1 VYVGFASVPLKGARA
16 FFFWLWSIDRLDW
29 LTTSCAVQKSAMLG
43 PFFVL
48 MPSPVSAMLPRMNL
62 FPRRILLLFTAF
74 LALASAHAAEDPA
87 HDELRALRTTIID
100 AIVKGDID
108 TVVKH
113 VHPDVV
119 VTWQNSEVCRG
130 RQGLKD
136 FFEKTG
142 RESFKGYK
150 LPPTP
155 DDLTILHGGD
165 TGISFGETIA
175 GYKLLGKDYEI
186 KSRWTATVVKV
197 DGQWQLAA
205 YHISMNVLD
214 NPLLN
219 TAKNTLSWAAG
230 LAFLLGLAIGVLLGR
245 WRKAKAS

>member
-1 VYVGFASVPLKGARA
+1 MLK
-16 FFFWLWSIDRLDW
+16 
-29 LTTSCAVQKSAMLG
+29 AMFHYLC
-43 PFFVL
+43 
-48 MPSPVSAMLPRMNL
+48 
-62 FPRRILLLFTAF
+62 RILLVFTGLFAF
-74 LALASAHAAEDPA
+74 ANARAAEDPA

-108 TVVKH
+108 TVLQH

-136 FFEKTG
+136 FFVKTG

-165 TGISFGETIA
+165 TGVSFGETIA

-230 LAFLLGLAIGVLLGR
+230 LALLLGLAIGVLSGR

>member
-1 VYVGFASVPLKGARA
+1 MLTAVFRFS
-16 FFFWLWSIDRLDW
+16 RL
-29 LTTSCAVQKSAMLG
+29 
-43 PFFVL
+43 
-48 MPSPVSAMLPRMNL
+48 
-62 FPRRILLLFTAF
+62 ILLVLAGLF
-74 LALASAHAAEDPA
+74 ALSGAHAAEDPA
-87 HDELRALRTTIID
+87 HDELRTLRTTIID

-108 TVVKH
+108 TVLKH

-119 VTWQNSEVCRG
+119 VTWQNSQVCRG

-155 DDLTILHGGD
+155 DELTILHGGD
-165 TGISFGETIA
+165 TGISFGETVA

-186 KSRWTATVVKV
+186 KSRWTATLVKV

-214 NPLLN
+214 NPLIN
-219 TAKNTLSWAAG
+219 TAKSALSVAAG
-230 LAFLLGLAIGVLLGR
+230 VALVLGLAIGVLLGR
-245 WRKAKAS
+245 RRQAKSA

>member
-1 VYVGFASVPLKGARA
+1 MRA
-16 FFFWLWSIDRLDW
+16 LI
-29 LTTSCAVQKSAMLG
+29 SAMLTAV
-43 PFFVL
+43 FRFSRL
-48 MPSPVSAMLPRMNL
+48 
-62 FPRRILLLFTAF
+62 ILLVLAGLF
-74 LALASAHAAEDPA
+74 ALSGAHAAEDPA
-87 HDELRALRTTIID
+87 HDELRTLRTTIID

-108 TVVKH
+108 TVLKH

-119 VTWQNSEVCRG
+119 VTWQNSQVCRG

-155 DDLTILHGGD
+155 DELTILHGGD
-165 TGISFGETIA
+165 TGISFGETVA

-186 KSRWTATVVKV
+186 KSRWTATLVKV

-214 NPLLN
+214 NPLIN
-219 TAKNTLSWAAG
+219 TAKSALSVAAG
-230 LAFLLGLAIGVLLGR
+230 VALVLGLAIGVLLGR
-245 WRKAKAS
+245 RRQAKSA

>member
-1 VYVGFASVPLKGARA
+1 MTTFLRRMLLVLTGMLAFTGA
-16 FFFWLWSIDRLDW
+16 
-29 LTTSCAVQKSAMLG
+29 C
-43 PFFVL
+43 
-48 MPSPVSAMLPRMNL
+48 
-62 FPRRILLLFTAF
+62 
-74 LALASAHAAEDPA
+74 AAEDPA
-87 HDELRALRTTIID
+87 HAELRTLRTQIID
-100 AIVKGDID
+100 AIVKGDIE
-108 TVVKH
+108 TVVQN

-150 LPPTP
+150 VPPTP
-155 DDLTILHGGD
+155 DELTILHGGD
-165 TGISFGETIA
+165 TGISFGETVA

-219 TAKNTLSWAAG
+219 TAKSALYTAAG
-230 LAFLLGLAIGVLLGR
+230 AALVFGTVIGVFLGR
-245 WRKAKAS
+245 RRKV

>member
-1 VYVGFASVPLKGARA
+1 M
-16 FFFWLWSIDRLDW
+16 
-29 LTTSCAVQKSAMLG
+29 TH
-43 PFFVL
+43 
-48 MPSPVSAMLPRMNL
+48 
-62 FPRRILLLFTAF
+62 FPRRILLV
-74 LALASAHAAEDPA
+74 LAGLIAVTGPVSAEDPA
-87 HDELRALRTTIID
+87 HDELRGVKTRIID

-108 TVVKH
+108 TVLQH

-136 FFEKTG
+136 FFVKTG

-150 LPPTP
+150 VPPTP
-155 DDLTILHGGD
+155 DELTILHGGD
-165 TGISFGETIA
+165 TGISFGATVAEYRIA
-175 GYKLLGKDYEI
+175 GKSLEM
-186 KSRWTATVVKV
+186 KSRWTATLVKV

-219 TAKNTLSWAAG
+219 AAKGTLSIAAG
-230 LAFLLGLAIGVLLGR
+230 VALLLGLAVGILVGR
-245 WRKAKAS
+245 WRKKA